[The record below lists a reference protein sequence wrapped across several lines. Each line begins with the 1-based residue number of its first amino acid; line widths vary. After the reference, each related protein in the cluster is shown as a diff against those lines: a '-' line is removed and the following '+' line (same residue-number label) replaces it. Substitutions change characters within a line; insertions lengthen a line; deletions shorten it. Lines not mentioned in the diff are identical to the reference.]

1 MFKKLFAVAMTVMC
15 LTGILVPVGS
25 NAAFAAAAEGITIRN
40 VAINAAATA
49 SGQCNA
55 NESASN
61 AVDGKTDTKWCDNT
75 SAQKK
80 WLKLDLGKEYLVNEW
95 VLQNAAINESGNSPF
110 WNTKNFRL
118 QKSDDG
124 ETWTD
129 VDVVT
134 NNAQTIVDRFVTPF
148 TTRYL
153 RLYIDKAAYDS
164 NIARIYELEVYGVE
178 ADQIP
183 AEPETNLAPIDYVD
197 PFINTLGDNGQT
209 NPGPTTPFGLV
220 SLGPDSD
227 GGAFSGY
234 YYENKNLKGFSH
246 LRFSGVGCSGGG
258 GNILMMPET
267 RDFTKNVAE
276 YKQKYDKSS
285 EQASAGFYGVT
296 LASGINVQLTSSD
309 NVGFHKYTFPDA
321 ANTGSVLVD
330 LSNSYAGM
338 VDANLK
344 VTGSNEITG
353 MIKSQNV
360 CGHGYYTIYYSI
372 QFDHDFDSYSS
383 WQGDSVGAVAQR
395 SGSNSGVWLNFN
407 TAGSKTV
414 QAKVG
419 LSTISVEQAQAE
431 RGLYSDWNFDARHEE
446 ARAAWSNVLN
456 KVEITDADEQNKRVF
471 YTQMYHSYLSP
482 KNVTSSAGTFKAG
495 RDENTIRQASELG
508 DDFEYYNGWTTWD
521 DFRKYA
527 MFSLF
532 EPQRY
537 NNMVKSL
544 VDLYSTR
551 GTYTQWGDGYW
562 PSPTVRNEFNGQVI
576 LDAYAKGFQDF
587 DVYKAL
593 KGMAVDADNFSI
605 SDGEI
610 SGKLEKA
617 NSASFPMKL
626 AQLIGDKATFE
637 KYKELALSYKKLWNK
652 AQVDEKGVPTGFFTP
667 NGTTVGAGDIQAVDR
682 YAYQGN
688 LWQYRWSAPQDINGL
703 AELMGG
709 KTEMAKQLKHFFE
722 IDEYMA
728 INEEDISAPYLFNYL
743 GYPYL
748 TQYYAREFTTE
759 VVTQKYHNHG
769 AYAYPLKSRVYRDD
783 PEGYLSSMDDDA
795 GGMSS
800 WYVFSALGLFPGNP
814 GEAYFLIGSPIFSE
828 VKLHMGSGKTLVIK
842 ADNVS
847 SENRFIQSAEL
858 NGKDFNQ
865 SWIKYDDLMAGG
877 TLEFHMSSTPNM
889 SWGAK
894 ASAAPPTVDYN
905 ADMDNDF
912 NHEQL
917 IPEKSTWKYDDK
929 GKEAGEGWTQ
939 VDFDDS
945 SWSSG
950 KAMLGY
956 DSYGKPATTVSY
968 GPNANNKYVT
978 TYFRKTF
985 DAKDLDGILELD
997 GSLIRD
1003 DGAIL
1008 YLNGHEIFRTNMPTG
1023 AVNYSTFANATVGD
1037 ERDKNGFII
1046 DPSYLVEGKNV
1057 LTAEVHQVN
1066 ATSSDIAFEFSLE
1079 AVRKLNI
1086 PAAPTHPVVD
1096 DKANTIGW
1104 TPVEGINNASDY
1116 EFSTDGGK
1124 SWKQAKANPQTV
1136 GPLNYASGIVQI
1148 RVMANAAANRA
1159 AGEALLSTEA
1169 YTSDVKWDVYDL
1181 DADIHQD
1188 GNMVVDVTGT
1198 LKGDYTDSAVVVF
1211 QLMDG
1216 KEHAWVSSAV
1226 PVQTGS
1232 FDISQIYNVD
1242 ASKYKVNVYLV
1253 NEFIGDI
1260 YESPLW
1266 LADPIVQQSEPGSL
1280 PDPEGPPV
1288 TEEPLPEP
1296 IPLPDP
1302 KPDEPEEPEVPET
1315 GMKIQFEDRAEWT
1328 SAAHPNGGGG
1338 LQTEAGNGG
1347 TVVAHTFG
1355 GAWLAYNVDFGTT
1368 GYNNVT
1374 VQYDAPTDKVPA
1386 GSKLEFRL
1394 GSVTGELVGTVNM
1407 EDKNAGWG
1415 SYITTKA
1422 NLTRT
1427 LTGLQKLYV
1436 VMVAGT
1442 PNNLPYIGN
1451 FDWFK
1456 FDYEKIRTDY
1466 AKLELESYDEWTTD
1480 VNTGN
1485 NNTPLKTEAGKGGVG
1500 QQVANTF
1507 NGAWLAY
1514 KRMDFGSE
1522 GVDKFSIEYAGNST
1536 NTFNNSAV
1544 EVRLGSPTGT
1554 LVGTVATPPT
1564 AAAWGTY
1571 ATVSGSLTQK
1581 LIGLQDVYL
1590 VFTGS
1595 AANGET
1601 GKKYIGNFDNASFS
1615 LSVQEP
1621 EEPEQPQ
1628 QPEQEQITVQFESK
1642 TEWNTAL
1649 NTFNNQAMK
1658 IENNNGGQT
1667 VGNTYTGAWLG
1678 FKDVDFGSEKGKNQ
1692 VSIVYDAP
1700 TNRVPADVKA
1710 EIRLGSPT
1718 GTLVG
1723 TVAIPNTGSTWGQYN
1738 TATADLNTT
1747 IKGKQDLYI
1756 VLTGSTTSSLLY
1768 VGNYDSLTFGY
1779 KPVRSDFA
1787 KLELESYDAW
1797 TTALNPANSTAL
1809 GTEPGKG
1816 GAGLQVKNTF
1826 NGAWLAY
1833 KRMDFGT
1840 EGVNTFAVEYAGNTT
1855 NCFTNSAVEIRL
1867 GSPTGTLV
1875 GKIST
1880 PPTAGNW
1887 ATYDTVSGALTQKLT
1902 GIQDVYLVLTGSA
1915 GNGET
1920 GKKYIGNFDNAA
1932 FSLKV

>member
-1 MFKKLFAVAMTVMC
+1 MFKQLFAVAMTVLC
-15 LTGILVPVGS
+15 LTSFLVPVTS
-25 NAAFAAAAEGITIRN
+25 NTAFAAPVVGVATSN
-40 VAINAAATA
+40 VALNATA
-49 SGQCNA
+49 TSSGECNA
-55 NESASN
+55 NESARN
-61 AVDGKTDTKWCDNT
+61 AIDGKTDTKWCDNT
-75 SAQKK
+75 SVQQK
-80 WLKLDLGKEYLVNEW
+80 WLKLDLGKVYMINEW
-95 VLQNAAINESGNSPF
+95 ALQNAAINESNNSPF

-134 NNAQTIVDRFVTPF
+134 NNVQTIVDRFVEPF
-148 TTRYL
+148 AARYI
-153 RLYIDKAAYDS
+153 RLYIDKAAYD
-164 NIARIYELEVYGVE
+164 NNTARIYELEVYGVD

-183 AEPETNLAPIDYVD
+183 AVPATDLAPIDYVD

-209 NPGPTTPFGLV
+209 NPGPSTPFGLV

-234 YYENKNLKGFSH
+234 YYENKYLKGFSH
-246 LRFSGVGCSGGG
+246 LRFSGVGCSGAG
-258 GNILMMPET
+258 GNILIMPET
-267 RDFTKNVAE
+267 RGFTKNVAD

-309 NVGFHKYTFPDA
+309 NVGFHKYLFPEGT
-321 ANTGSVLVD
+321 NTGSVLVD

-338 VDANLK
+338 VDASLK
-344 VTGSNEITG
+344 VTGNNEITG

-383 WQGDSVGAVAQR
+383 WQGDAVGAVAER
-395 SGSNSGVWLNFN
+395 KGSNSGVWLNFN
-407 TAGSKTV
+407 TAANKTV

-431 RGLYSDWNFDARHEE
+431 RSEYTDWDFDARHEE
-446 ARAAWSNVLN
+446 ARDAWSNVLN
-456 KVEITDADEQNKRVF
+456 KVEITDSDEQNKRVF

-532 EPQRY
+532 EPERY

-551 GTYTQWGDGYW
+551 GMYTQWGDGYW

-626 AQLIGDKATFE
+626 AQLIGDKATYD
-637 KYKELALSYKKLWNK
+637 KYKELALSYKKLWNPN
-652 AQVDEKGVPTGFFTP
+652 QVDEKGVKTGFFTP
-667 NGTTVGAGDIQAVDR
+667 NGMMVTKDDILPVDR

-709 KTEMAKQLKHFFE
+709 KTEMAKQLMHFFE

-728 INEEDISAPYLFNYL
+728 INEEDISAPYLFDYL

-748 TQYYAREFTTE
+748 TQYYAREYTTE

-769 AYAYPLKSRVYRDD
+769 PYGYPIKSRVYRDD
-783 PEGYLSSMDDDA
+783 PEGYLPSMDDDA

-800 WYVFSALGLFPGNP
+800 WFVYSALGLFPGNP
-814 GEAYFLIGSPIFSE
+814 GEANFLIGSPIFQE
-828 VKLHMGSGKTLVIK
+828 VKLHMGSGKTLTIK
-842 ADNVS
+842 ADGVS

-858 NGKDFNQ
+858 NGKSFDQ
-865 SWIKYDDLMAGG
+865 AWIKYDDLMAGG
-877 TLEFHMSSTPNM
+877 TLEFQMSSTPNT

-894 ASAAPPTVDYN
+894 ASAAPPTIDYS
-905 ADMDNDF
+905 ADIDNDL
-912 NHEQL
+912 NHEAL
-917 IPEKSTWKYDDK
+917 IAEQSTWKYLDK
-929 GKEAGEGWTQ
+929 GQAAGNGWTE

-950 KAMLGY
+950 EAMLGY
-956 DSYGKPATTVSY
+956 DSYGKPTTKVSY
-968 GPNANNKYVT
+968 GPNANNKYIT

-985 DAKDLDGILELD
+985 DAKDIPDILELD
-997 GSLIRD
+997 ASLIRD
-1003 DGAIL
+1003 DGAIV
-1008 YLNGHEIFRTNMPTG
+1008 YLNGHEIIRTNMPAGTVDYG
-1023 AVNYSTFANATVGD
+1023 TYANATVGD
-1037 ERDKNGFII
+1037 ERDRNGYVI
-1046 DPSYLVEGKNV
+1046 DPSYLIEGKNV

-1079 AVRKLNI
+1079 AVRKLTI
-1086 PAAPTHPVVD
+1086 PAAPTNPLVD
-1096 DKANTIGW
+1096 DKANTFGW
-1104 TPVEGINNASDY
+1104 TPVEGIDNATDY
-1116 EFSTDGGK
+1116 QFSTDGGK
-1124 SWKQAKANPQTV
+1124 SWRQATANPQTV
-1136 GPLNYASGIVQI
+1136 GPLNYEAGQVQV
-1148 RVMANAAANRA
+1148 RVMANAEENRA
-1159 AGEALLSTEA
+1159 FGDALSSNEA

-1181 DADIHQD
+1181 KADIHQE

-1198 LKGDYTDSAVVVF
+1198 LNGDYVDSAVVVF

-1216 KEHAWVSSAV
+1216 KERAWVSSAV

-1232 FDISQIYNVD
+1232 FDISQVYNVD
-1242 ASKYKVNVYLV
+1242 ASQYKVNVYLV
-1253 NEFIGDI
+1253 NEFNGNIF
-1260 YESPLW
+1260 ESPLW
-1266 LADPIVQQSEPGSL
+1266 LADPVVQQSEPGTL

-1288 TEEPLPEP
+1288 IEDPLPEP
-1296 IPLPDP
+1296 LPLPEP
-1302 KPDEPEEPEVPET
+1302 KPEEPETPDEPDNGLT
-1315 GMKIQFEDRAEWT
+1315 IQFEDRAEWT
-1328 SAAHPNGGGG
+1328 TANHPSGTGGG

-1347 TVVAHTFG
+1347 TVVAHTFT

-1368 GYNNVT
+1368 GFNNVT

-1394 GSVTGELVGTVNM
+1394 DSEKGELVGTVNL

-1415 SYITTKA
+1415 SYIATKA

-1427 LTGLQKLYV
+1427 LTGQQRLVV

-1456 FDYEKIRTDY
+1456 FGYEKIRTDY

-1480 VNTGN
+1480 VNPEN
-1485 NNTPLKTEAGKGGVG
+1485 SSPLGTEAGKDGVG
-1500 QQVANTF
+1500 KQVKNTF

-1514 KRMDFGSE
+1514 KRMDFGSV

-1536 NTFNNSAV
+1536 NTYNNSSV

-1564 AAAWGTY
+1564 AGNWGTY
-1571 ATVSGSLTQK
+1571 AIASGSLTQK
-1581 LIGLQDVYL
+1581 LTGIQDVYL
-1590 VFTGS
+1590 VLTGT
-1595 AANGET
+1595 AGEGET
-1601 GKKYIGNFDNASFS
+1601 GKKYIGNFDNAAFS
-1615 LSVQEP
+1615 LSAP
-1621 EEPEQPQ
+1621 EEPEQP
-1628 QPEQEQITVQFESK
+1628 EQEQIVVEFENK
-1642 TEWNTAL
+1642 TDWSTAV
-1649 NTFNNQAMK
+1649 NPVKGGIMK
-1658 IENNNGGQT
+1658 IENNNGGKT
-1667 VGNTYTGAWLG
+1667 IGNTFNGAWLS
-1678 FKDVDFGSEKGKNQ
+1678 FKDVDFGAKNGKNN

-1700 TNRVPADVKA
+1700 NDKSPSDVKA
-1710 EIRLGSPT
+1710 EIRLGSET

-1723 TVAIPNTGSTWGQYN
+1723 TVDLANTGAGWGHY
-1738 TATADLNTT
+1738 TTVTADLNTT
-1747 IKGKQDLYI
+1747 IKGKQNLYL
-1756 VLTGSTTSSLLY
+1756 VLTGSTTKDLPY
-1768 VGNYDSLTFGY
+1768 VGNYDSVKFGY
-1779 KPVRSDFA
+1779 EPVRSDYA

-1797 TTALNPANSTAL
+1797 ASALNPENSSPL
-1809 GTEPGKG
+1809 GTEAGKG
-1816 GAGLQVKNTF
+1816 GVGKQVKNTF

-1840 EGVNTFAVEYAGNTT
+1840 EGVNHFSVEYSGNST
-1855 NCFTNSAVEIRL
+1855 NCFANSAIEVRL

-1875 GKIST
+1875 GTIST
-1880 PPTAGNW
+1880 PPTADGW
-1887 ATYDTVSGALTQKLT
+1887 GTYATVSGSLTQKLT
-1902 GIQDVYLVLTGSA
+1902 GIQDVYLVLTGTA
-1915 GNGET
+1915 GKNET

-1932 FSLKV
+1932 FSLKA

>member
-1 MFKKLFAVAMTVMC
+1 MFKQLFAVAMTVLC

-25 NAAFAAAAEGITIRN
+25 NTAFAAETVGLETTN
-40 VAINAAATA
+40 VALNAAVTA

-80 WLKLDLGKEYLVNEW
+80 WLELDLGKEYVINEW

-118 QKSDDG
+118 QTSNDG

-148 TTRYL
+148 ATRYL

-164 NIARIYELEVYGVE
+164 NTVRLYELEVYGVD
-178 ADQIP
+178 AGQVPGVPD
-183 AEPETNLAPIDYVD
+183 TNLAPIDYVD

-209 NPGPTTPFGLV
+209 NPGPTLPFGLV

-234 YYENKNLKGFSH
+234 YYENKYLKGFSH
-246 LRFSGVGCSGGG
+246 LRFSGVGCSGAG

-267 RDFTKNVAE
+267 RDFTKNVAD

-285 EQASAGFYGVT
+285 EQASAGYYGVT
-296 LASGINVQLTSSD
+296 LASGIGVQLTSSD
-309 NVGFHKYTFPDA
+309 NVGFHKYTFPDS

-338 VDANLK
+338 LDASLK

-353 MIKSQNV
+353 MIKSKNV
-360 CGHGYYTIYYSI
+360 CGNGYYTIYYSI

-383 WQGDSVGAVAQR
+383 WQGDAVGAVAER
-395 SGSNSGVWLNFN
+395 NGSNSGAWLNFN
-407 TAGSKTV
+407 TAGGKTI

-431 RGLYSDWNFDARHEE
+431 RGEYSDWNFDARHEE
-446 ARAAWSNVLN
+446 ARAAWSNLLN

-527 MFSLF
+527 LFSLF

-593 KGMAVDADNFSI
+593 KGMAVDADNFST

-626 AQLIGDKATFE
+626 AELIGDQATFD

-652 AQVDEKGVPTGFFTP
+652 DQVDEKGTPTGFFTP
-667 NGTTVGAGDIQAVDR
+667 NGMTVGTGDIQAVDR

-769 AYAYPLKSRVYRDD
+769 AYSYPIKSRVYRDD
-783 PEGYLSSMDDDA
+783 PEGYLPSMDDDA

-828 VKLHMGSGKTLVIK
+828 VKLHMGSGKTLTIK
-842 ADNVS
+842 ANGVS
-847 SENRFIQSAEL
+847 SENRFIQSATL
-858 NGKDFNQ
+858 NGHNFDQ
-865 SWIKYDDLMAGG
+865 SWIKYEDLMAGG
-877 TLEFHMSSTPNM
+877 TLEFQMGNTPNF

-894 ASAAPPTVDYN
+894 ASAAPPTTDYAAEVDN
-905 ADMDNDF
+905 NLS
-912 NHEQL
+912 HQPL
-917 IPEKSTWKYDDK
+917 IAEKSTWKYYDK
-929 GKEAGEGWTQ
+929 GQAAGEGWTEAG
-939 VDFDDS
+939 FDDS
-945 SWSSG
+945 GWSSG
-950 KAMLGY
+950 QAMLGY
-956 DSYGKPATTVSY
+956 DSYNKPATKVSY

-985 DAKDLDGILELD
+985 DAKDMGSILELD
-997 GSLIRD
+997 ASLIRD
-1003 DGAIL
+1003 DGAVI
-1008 YLNGHEIFRTNMPTG
+1008 YLNGHEVYRTNMASG
-1023 AVNYSTFANATVGD
+1023 SVGYGTFANATVGD
-1037 ERDKNGFII
+1037 ELDRNGFII
-1046 DPSYLVEGKNV
+1046 DPSYLVEGTNV

-1079 AVRKLNI
+1079 AVRKLTV
-1086 PAAPTHPVVD
+1086 PAAPTNPVVED
-1096 DKANTIGW
+1096 QSNTFGW
-1104 TPVEGINNASDY
+1104 TPVDGIADATDY
-1116 EFSTDGGK
+1116 EFSTNGGK
-1124 SWKQAKANPQTV
+1124 SWTPANANPQTV
-1136 GPLNYASGIVQI
+1136 GPLNYAPGLVQV
-1148 RVMANAAANRA
+1148 RVAASVEDSRA
-1159 AGEALLSTEA
+1159 PGLALLSDKA

-1181 DADIHQD
+1181 KADIHQD

-1198 LKGDYTDSAVVVF
+1198 LKGDYADSAVVVF

-1216 KEHAWVSSAV
+1216 KEHAWVSTAV

-1232 FDISQIYNVD
+1232 FDISQIYNVE

-1253 NEFIGDI
+1253 NEFNGNI

-1280 PDPEGPPV
+1280 PDPEGPV
-1288 TEEPLPEP
+1288 VDDPLPEQ

-1302 KPDEPEEPEVPET
+1302 KPEEPEEPEVPEVPQEPGNELT
-1315 GMKIQFEDRAEWT
+1315 VQFEGRSEMT
-1328 SAAHPNGGGG
+1328 SEMHPDGKAG

-1347 TVVAHTFG
+1347 TVVAHTFN
-1355 GAWLAYNVDFGTT
+1355 GAWLAYDVNFGSK
-1368 GYNNVT
+1368 GFNNVT

-1394 GSVTGELVGTVNM
+1394 GSETGELVGTVNLD
-1407 EDKNAGWG
+1407 DKNAGWG
-1415 SYITTKA
+1415 SYITTSAK
-1422 NLTRT
+1422 LTKT
-1427 LTGLQKLYV
+1427 LTGIQKLYV

-1442 PNNLPYIGN
+1442 PNPNNLPYIGN

-1456 FDYEKIRTDY
+1456 FDKIRSDY
-1466 AKLELESYDEWTTD
+1466 ASLELETYDDWTTEL
-1480 VNTGN
+1480 N
-1485 NNTPLKTEAGKGGVG
+1485 P
-1500 QQVANTF
+1500 
-1507 NGAWLAY
+1507 
-1514 KRMDFGSE
+1514 
-1522 GVDKFSIEYAGNST
+1522 GNS
-1536 NTFNNSAV
+1536 
-1544 EVRLGSPTGT
+1544 
-1554 LVGTVATPPT
+1554 
-1564 AAAWGTY
+1564 
-1571 ATVSGSLTQK
+1571 
-1581 LIGLQDVYL
+1581 
-1590 VFTGS
+1590 
-1595 AANGET
+1595 
-1601 GKKYIGNFDNASFS
+1601 
-1615 LSVQEP
+1615 
-1621 EEPEQPQ
+1621 QP
-1628 QPEQEQITVQFESK
+1628 
-1642 TEWNTAL
+1642 
-1649 NTFNNQAMK
+1649 
-1658 IENNNGGQT
+1658 
-1667 VGNTYTGAWLG
+1667 
-1678 FKDVDFGSEKGKNQ
+1678 
-1692 VSIVYDAP
+1692 
-1700 TNRVPADVKA
+1700 
-1710 EIRLGSPT
+1710 
-1718 GTLVG
+1718 
-1723 TVAIPNTGSTWGQYN
+1723 
-1738 TATADLNTT
+1738 
-1747 IKGKQDLYI
+1747 
-1756 VLTGSTTSSLLY
+1756 
-1768 VGNYDSLTFGY
+1768 
-1779 KPVRSDFA
+1779 
-1787 KLELESYDAW
+1787 
-1797 TTALNPANSTAL
+1797 L

-1816 GAGLQVKNTF
+1816 NVGLQVKNTF

-1833 KRMDFGT
+1833 KRMDFGS
-1840 EGVNTFAVEYAGNTT
+1840 EGADQFSIEYSGNSTNTFN
-1855 NCFTNSAVEIRL
+1855 NSAVEVHLGSPTGTLVGTLATPPTAAAWGTYDTVIGSLTQKLTGIQDIYLVLTGSAAEGETGKRYIGNFDRAAFSLKVEEPEQPEQEQLTVQFEDKTEWNTALNTFNKQAMKIENNNGGKTVGNTFTGAWLGFKDVDFGSTKGKNKLSIVYDSPDNRAPADVKAEIRLGSADGTVVGTISLPNTGSAWGQYKTATADLNTTVKGKQDLYIVMTGSTTSSLLYVGNFDSMTFGYEPVRSDYAKLELESYDAWTTALNPANSDPLGTEAGKGGVGKQVKNTFNGAWLAYKRMDFGTAGVNNFSVEYSGNSSNCFANSAIEVRL

-1875 GKIST
+1875 GTIAT
-1880 PPTAGNW
+1880 PPTAGSW
-1887 ATYDTVSGALTQKLT
+1887 GTYKVASGDLTQKLT

-1915 GNGET
+1915 ATGET
-1920 GKKYIGNFDNAA
+1920 GKKYVGNLDNAA
-1932 FSLKV
+1932 FSLKA

>member
-1 MFKKLFAVAMTVMC
+1 MFKQLFAVAMTVLC
-15 LTGILVPVGS
+15 LTSYLVPAASNTAYAASDVVGI
-25 NAAFAAAAEGITIRN
+25 ATQN
-40 VAINAAATA
+40 VALNATATA

-55 NESASN
+55 SEGASN

-75 SAQKK
+75 SASKK
-80 WLKLDLGKEYLVNEW
+80 WLKLDLGKVYMVNEW
-95 VLQNAAINESGNSPF
+95 VLQNAAINESSNSPF

-134 NNAQTIVDRFVTPF
+134 NNAQTIVDRFVEPF
-148 TTRYL
+148 AARYI
-153 RLYIDKAAYDS
+153 RLYIDKAAYD
-164 NIARIYELEVYGVE
+164 NNTARIYEFEVYGVD

-183 AEPETNLAPIDYVD
+183 AVPETDLAPIDYVD

-209 NPGPTTPFGLV
+209 NPGPSTPFGLV

-234 YYENKNLKGFSH
+234 YYENKYLKGFSH
-246 LRFSGVGCSGGG
+246 LRFSGVGCSGAG
-258 GNILMMPET
+258 GNILVMPET
-267 RDFTKNVAE
+267 RGFTKNVAE

-285 EQASAGFYGVT
+285 EEASAGYYGVT
-296 LASGINVQLTSSD
+296 LASGIKAQLTSSD
-309 NVGFHKYTFPDA
+309 NVGFHKYLFPEGT
-321 ANTGSVLVD
+321 NTGSVLVD

-383 WQGDSVGAVAQR
+383 WQGDAVGAVAER
-395 SGSNSGVWLNFN
+395 TGSNSGVWLNFN
-407 TAGSKTV
+407 TADNKTV

-431 RGLYSDWNFDARHEE
+431 RGAYTDWDFDARHEE
-446 ARAAWSNVLN
+446 ARDAWSNVLN
-456 KVEITDADEQNKRVF
+456 KVEITDSDEENKRVF

-482 KNVTSSAGTFKAG
+482 KNVTSSAGTFKAA

-508 DDFEYYNGWTTWD
+508 DDFDYYNGWTTWD

-532 EPQRY
+532 EPARY

-551 GTYTQWGDGYW
+551 GSYMQWGDGYW

-593 KGMAVDADNFSI
+593 KGMAVDADNFAI

-626 AQLIGDKATFE
+626 AQLIGDKATYD
-637 KYKELALSYKKLWNK
+637 KYKPLALSYKNLWNPN
-652 AQVDEKGVPTGFFTP
+652 QVDETGVKTGFFTP
-667 NGTTVGAGDIQAVDR
+667 NGTTVTKDDILPVDR

-703 AELMGG
+703 ADLMGG
-709 KTEMAKQLKHFFE
+709 KTEMAKQLMHFFE

-728 INEEDISAPYLFNYL
+728 INEEDISAPYLFDYL

-748 TQYYAREFTTE
+748 TQYYAREYTTE

-769 AYAYPLKSRVYRDD
+769 AYGYPIKSRVYRDD
-783 PEGYLSSMDDDA
+783 PEGYLPSMDDDA

-800 WYVFSALGLFPGNP
+800 WFVYSALGLFPGNP
-814 GEAYFLIGSPIFSE
+814 GEANFLIGSPIFQE
-828 VKLHMGSGKTLVIK
+828 VKLHMGSGKTLTIK
-842 ADNVS
+842 ANGVS
-847 SENRFIQSAEL
+847 SENRFIQSASL
-858 NGKDFNQ
+858 NGNNFDQ
-865 SWIKYDDLMAGG
+865 AWISYEDLMAGG
-877 TLEFHMSSTPNM
+877 TLDFQMGSTPNT

-894 ASAAPPTVDYN
+894 ASAAPPTIDYS
-905 ADMDNDF
+905 ADVDNDL
-912 NHEQL
+912 NHEAL
-917 IPEKSTWKYDDK
+917 IAEKSTWKYLDK
-929 GKEAGEGWTQ
+929 GVAAGNGWTD

-945 SWSSG
+945 TWSSG
-950 KAMLGY
+950 EAMLGY
-956 DSYGKPATTVSY
+956 DSYGKPATKVSY
-968 GPNANNKYVT
+968 GPNANSKYTT

-985 DAKDLDGILELD
+985 DAKDLSGILELD
-997 GSLIRD
+997 ASLIRD
-1003 DGAIL
+1003 DGAIV
-1008 YLNGHEIFRTNMPTG
+1008 YLNGHEIIRTNMPAG
-1023 AVNYSTFANATVGD
+1023 AVNYGTFANATVGD
-1037 ERDKNGFII
+1037 ERDRNVYVI
-1046 DPSYLVEGKNV
+1046 DPSFLVEGKNV

-1079 AVRKLNI
+1079 AVRKLTI
-1086 PAAPTHPVVD
+1086 PAAPTNPIVD
-1096 DKANTIGW
+1096 DKANTFGW
-1104 TPVEGINNASDY
+1104 TAVAGIEKASDY

-1124 SWKQAKANPQTV
+1124 SWRQATSNPQTV
-1136 GPLNYASGIVQI
+1136 GPLNYEPAMVQV
-1148 RVMANAAANRA
+1148 RVMANASENRA
-1159 AGEALLSTEA
+1159 AGDVLNANEA

-1181 DADIHQD
+1181 KADIRQD
-1188 GNMVVDVTGT
+1188 DNMVVDVTGT
-1198 LKGDYTDSAVVVF
+1198 LQGDYTDSAVVVF

-1216 KEHAWVSSAV
+1216 NERAWVSSAV

-1253 NEFIGDI
+1253 NEFNGNIF
-1260 YESPLW
+1260 ESPLW
-1266 LADPIVQQSEPGSL
+1266 LADPIVQQAEPGSL

-1288 TEEPLPEP
+1288 TEDPLPVP
-1296 IPLPDP
+1296 IPLPEP
-1302 KPDEPEEPEVPET
+1302 KPDEPEEPEVPEVPDT
-1315 GMKIQFEDRAEWT
+1315 GLTIQFEDKAEWT
-1328 SAAHPNGGGG
+1328 SAAHPDANGG
-1338 LQTEAGNGG
+1338 LKTEAGNGG
-1347 TVVAHTFG
+1347 TVVAHTFNN
-1355 GAWLAYNVDFGTT
+1355 AWLAYNIDFGTT
-1368 GYNNVT
+1368 GFNNVT
-1374 VQYDAPTDKVPA
+1374 VEYDAPTNRVPA
-1386 GSKLEFRL
+1386 GTKLEFRL
-1394 GSVTGELVGTVNM
+1394 GSETGELVGTVNM
-1407 EDKNAGWG
+1407 EDKNSGWG
-1415 SYITTKA
+1415 SYIATNA

-1427 LTGLQKLYV
+1427 LTGQQKMVV
-1436 VMVAGT
+1436 VMVAGAPYT
-1442 PNNLPYIGN
+1442 TDLPYIGN

-1456 FDYEKIRTDY
+1456 FGYEPVRTDY
-1466 AKLELESYDEWTTD
+1466 AKLELESFDDWTSELNPANSTSI
-1480 VNTGN
+1480 G
-1485 NNTPLKTEAGKGGVG
+1485 TEAGKGGVG
-1500 QQVANTF
+1500 QQVKNTF

-1522 GVDKFSIEYAGNST
+1522 GVNKLSIEYAGNTT
-1536 NTFNNSAV
+1536 NTYNNSAV

-1554 LVGTVATPPT
+1554 LVGTIAAPPT
-1564 AAAWGTY
+1564 AGAWGTY

-1581 LIGLQDVYL
+1581 LTGIQDIYL
-1590 VFTGS
+1590 VLTGT
-1595 AANGET
+1595 AATGET

-1615 LSVQEP
+1615 LGVEEP
-1621 EEPEQPQ
+1621 EEPEQL
-1628 QPEQEQITVQFESK
+1628 TVQFEDK
-1642 TEWNTAL
+1642 TDWNTDL
-1649 NTFNNQAMK
+1649 NTFNKQAMR

-1667 VGNTYTGAWLG
+1667 IGNTFTGAWLA
-1678 FKDVDFGSEKGKNQ
+1678 FKDVDFGSQKGKNKI
-1692 VSIVYDAP
+1692 SIVYDAP
-1700 TNRVPADVKA
+1700 SNRVPADVKA
-1710 EIRLGSPT
+1710 EIRLGDKE
-1718 GTLVG
+1718 GTVVG
-1723 TVAIPNTGSTWGQYN
+1723 TVALPTTGSSWGNYS

-1756 VLTGSTTSSLLY
+1756 VFTGSTTLPLLY
-1768 VGNYDSLTFGY
+1768 VGNYDSVTFGY
-1779 KPVRSDFA
+1779 EPVRSDYA

-1797 TTALNPANSTAL
+1797 TTELNPANSDPL
-1809 GTEPGKG
+1809 GTEAGKG
-1816 GAGLQVKNTF
+1816 GVGKQVKNTF

-1833 KRMDFGT
+1833 KRMDFGS
-1840 EGVNTFAVEYAGNTT
+1840 EGVNKLSIEYAGNTSNT
-1855 NCFTNSAVEIRL
+1855 YNNSAVEVRL

-1875 GKIST
+1875 GTIAT
-1880 PPTAGNW
+1880 PPKAANW
-1887 ATYDTVSGALTQKLT
+1887 TTYDTVSGSLTQKLT
-1902 GIQDVYLVLTGSA
+1902 GIQDVYLVLTGTA
-1915 GNGET
+1915 ATGET

-1932 FSLKV
+1932 FTLGE

>member
-1 MFKKLFAVAMTVMC
+1 MFKQLFAVVMTVLC
-15 LTGILVPVGS
+15 LTSYLVPAASNTAYAAPVVGVATS
-25 NAAFAAAAEGITIRN
+25 N
-40 VAINAAATA
+40 VALNATVTS
-49 SGQCNA
+49 SGECNA
-55 NESASN
+55 NERASN

-75 SAQKK
+75 AASKK
-80 WLKLDLGKEYLVNEW
+80 WLKLDLGKVYMVNEW
-95 VLQNAAINESGNSPF
+95 AIQNAAINESNPF
-110 WNTKNFRL
+110 WNTKNFKL

-134 NNAQTIVDRFVTPF
+134 NNVQTIVDRFVEPF
-148 TTRYL
+148 AARYI
-153 RLYIDKAAYDS
+153 RLYIDKAASDG
-164 NIARIYELEVYGVE
+164 NVARVYELEIYGVDT
-178 ADQIP
+178 DQIP
-183 AEPETNLAPIDYVD
+183 SVPETNLAPIDYVD
-197 PFINTLGDNGQT
+197 PFINTLGDSGQT

-234 YYENKNLKGFSH
+234 YYENKYLKGFSH

-258 GNILMMPET
+258 GNILVMPET
-267 RDFTKNVAE
+267 RDFTKNVAD

-309 NVGFHKYTFPDA
+309 NVGFHKYLFPEGTDK
-321 ANTGSVLVD
+321 GSVLVD

-338 VDANLK
+338 VDASLK

-383 WQGDSVGAVAQR
+383 WQGDSVGAVAER
-395 SGSNSGVWLNFN
+395 KGSNSGVWLNFN
-407 TAGSKTV
+407 TADNKTV

-431 RGLYSDWNFDARHEE
+431 RGEYTDWNFDARHEE

-508 DDFEYYNGWTTWD
+508 EDFEYYNGWTTWD

-532 EPQRY
+532 EPERY

-576 LDAYAKGFQDF
+576 LDAYGKGFRDF

-593 KGMAVDADNFSI
+593 EGMAVDVDNFSI

-626 AQLIGDKATFE
+626 AELIGDKATYD
-637 KYKELALSYKKLWNK
+637 KYKELALAYKKLWNPN
-652 AQVDEKGVPTGFFTP
+652 QVDEKGVKTGFFTP
-667 NGTTVGAGDIQAVDR
+667 NGTTVGAGDILPVDR

-703 AELMGG
+703 ADLMGG
-709 KTEMAKQLKHFFE
+709 KTEMAEQLLYFFD

-769 AYAYPLKSRVYRDD
+769 NYAYPIKSRVYRDD
-783 PEGYLSSMDDDA
+783 PEGYLPSMDDDA

-814 GEAYFLIGSPIFSE
+814 GDAYFLIGSPIFSE
-828 VKLHMGSGKTLVIK
+828 VKLHMGSGKTLTIK
-842 ADNVS
+842 ADGVS

-858 NGKDFNQ
+858 NGKNFDQ
-865 SWIKYDDLMAGG
+865 SWISFEDLMAGG
-877 TLEFHMSSTPNM
+877 TLEFHMGSTPNT

-894 ASAAPPTVDYN
+894 ASAAPPTTDYT
-905 ADMDNDF
+905 AEIDNNL
-912 NHEQL
+912 NHEPL
-917 IPEKSTWKYDDK
+917 IAEKSTWKYDDK
-929 GKEAGEGWTQ
+929 GQAAGEGWTEA
-939 VDFDDS
+939 DFDDS
-945 SWSSG
+945 SWSEG
-950 KAMLGY
+950 QAMLGY
-956 DSYGKPATTVSY
+956 DSYNKPTTKVSY

-985 DAKDLDGILELD
+985 EAKDLDSILELD

-1003 DGAIL
+1003 DGAVL
-1008 YLNGHEIFRTNMPTG
+1008 YLNGHEVFRTNMPTG
-1023 AVNYSTFANATVGD
+1023 DVGYGTYANATVGD
-1037 ERDKNGFII
+1037 ERDRVGFII
-1046 DPSYLVEGKNV
+1046 DPSYLVDGTNV
-1057 LTAEVHQVN
+1057 LTAEIHQVN

-1079 AVRKLNI
+1079 AVRKLTI
-1086 PAAPTHPVVD
+1086 PAAPTNPVVD
-1096 DKANTIGW
+1096 DKMNTFGW
-1104 TPVEGINNASDY
+1104 TPVEGIDSASDY
-1116 EFSTDGGK
+1116 QFSTDGGK
-1124 SWKQAKANPQTV
+1124 SWRQATANPQTV
-1136 GPLNYASGIVQI
+1136 GPLNYAPGIIQV
-1148 RVMANAAANRA
+1148 RAMANVKENRA
-1159 AGEALLSTEA
+1159 AGEVLLSTEA

-1181 DADIHQD
+1181 KANIHQD

-1198 LKGDYTDSAVVVF
+1198 LKGDYVDSAVVVF

-1216 KEHAWVSSAV
+1216 KERAWVSSAV
-1226 PVQTGS
+1226 PVKTGS

-1253 NEFIGDI
+1253 NEFNGNIF
-1260 YESPLW
+1260 ESPLW

-1288 TEEPLPEP
+1288 TEDPLPVP
-1296 IPLPDP
+1296 IPLPEP
-1302 KPDEPEEPEVPET
+1302 KPDEPETPEEPGNEMTV
-1315 GMKIQFEDRAEWT
+1315 QFEDRAEWT
-1328 SAAHPNGGGG
+1328 SATHPDGKT

-1347 TVVAHTFG
+1347 TVVAHTFD
-1355 GAWLAYNVDFGTT
+1355 GAWLAYDVNFGST
-1368 GYNNVT
+1368 GFNGVT

-1386 GSKLEFRL
+1386 GSKLEVRL
-1394 GSVTGELVGTVNM
+1394 GSESGELVGTVNLA
-1407 EDKNAGWG
+1407 DKNAGWG
-1415 SYITTKA
+1415 SYITTRAK
-1422 NLTRT
+1422 LTKT
-1427 LTGLQKLYV
+1427 LTGSQKLYV

-1442 PNNLPYIGN
+1442 PNNQPYIGN

-1456 FDYEKIRTDY
+1456 FEVIRSDY
-1466 AKLELESYDEWTTD
+1466 AKLELETYDEWTTD

-1485 NNTPLKTEAGKGGVG
+1485 GNTPLKTEAGKGGVG

-1507 NGAWLAY
+1507 NGAWLAF
-1514 KRMDFGSE
+1514 KKMDFGTE

-1536 NTFNNSAV
+1536 NTYNNSAV
-1544 EVRLGSPTGT
+1544 EVHLGSPTGT
-1554 LVGTVATPPT
+1554 LAGKVATPPT
-1564 AAAWGTY
+1564 AGAWGTY
-1571 ATVSGSLTQK
+1571 DTVSVNLTQK
-1581 LIGLQDVYL
+1581 LTGIQDVYL
-1590 VFTGS
+1590 VLTGS
-1595 AANGET
+1595 AVDGET
-1601 GKKYIGNFDNASFS
+1601 GKKYIGNFDNAAFS
-1615 LSVQEP
+1615 LNV
-1621 EEPEQPQ
+1621 EEPEQP
-1628 QPEQEQITVQFESK
+1628 EQLTVQFENK
-1642 TEWNTAL
+1642 TDWNTDL
-1649 NTFNNQAMK
+1649 NTFNKQAMR

-1667 VGNTYTGAWLG
+1667 IGNTFTGAWLA
-1678 FKDVDFGSEKGKNQ
+1678 FKDVDFGSQKGKNKI
-1692 VSIVYDAP
+1692 SIVYDAP
-1700 TNRVPADVKA
+1700 NNRVPTDVKA
-1710 EIRLGSPT
+1710 EIRLGSKD
-1718 GTLVG
+1718 GSIVG
-1723 TVAIPNTGSTWGQYN
+1723 TVALPTTGSSWGNYS

-1756 VLTGSTTSSLLY
+1756 VLTGSTTLPLLY
-1768 VGNYDSLTFGY
+1768 VGNYDSVTFGY
-1779 KPVRSDFA
+1779 TPVRSDYA
-1787 KLELESYDAW
+1787 KLELESFDAW
-1797 TTALNPANSTAL
+1797 TSELNPANSTPL
-1809 GTEPGKG
+1809 DTEAGKG
-1816 GAGLQVKNTF
+1816 GAGKQVKNTF

-1833 KRMDFGT
+1833 KRMDFGS
-1840 EGVNTFAVEYAGNTT
+1840 EGVNKLSIEYAGNTSNT
-1855 NCFTNSAVEIRL
+1855 YNNSAVEVRL

-1875 GKIST
+1875 GTIAT
-1880 PPTAGNW
+1880 PPKAANW
-1887 ATYDTVSGALTQKLT
+1887 TTYNTVSGSLTQKLT
-1902 GIQDVYLVLTGSA
+1902 GIQDVYLVLTGTA
-1915 GNGET
+1915 ATGET

-1932 FSLKV
+1932 FTLGV